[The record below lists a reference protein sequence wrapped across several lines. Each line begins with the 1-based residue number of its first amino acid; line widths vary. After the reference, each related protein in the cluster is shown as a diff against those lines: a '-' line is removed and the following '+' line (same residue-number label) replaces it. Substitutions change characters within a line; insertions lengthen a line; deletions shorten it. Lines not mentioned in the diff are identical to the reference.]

1 MSSNNSTPAKKTLLI
16 VEDERIVAKDLQ
28 QTLQRLAYHV
38 PMIASTGAEAVHAV
52 QTIKPD
58 LVLMDIQLR
67 GNLDGIQTT
76 AEIRKNYDVP
86 VIYLTAFADEDTLIR
101 AKITEPFGY
110 IIKPFDEHD
119 VHSTIEMAL
128 YKHSIEKKL
137 KASEHWLTAT
147 LNSVGDAVIA
157 TDINEAIIFM
167 NPTAEKLT
175 GWSKREAT
183 AKKLTEICIIVN
195 EATQQ
200 TVENPLTK
208 AIQEKKS
215 IGPPGTAILISKN
228 GKKMP
233 ISYSASPIIDHRG
246 DLLGAVFVFKDKS
259 LQVELEKQLR
269 ESQKM
274 EAVGRLA
281 GGIAHDFNNLLMVIL
296 GNADLARESLS
307 PSDLAYSDLEKIEG
321 AAIHARDLIDQLLT
335 FSRRKAFKKEP
346 VNINASIHEF
356 LKLVNRI
363 IGENIRIQTNLC
375 TNTVTVLADPVQ
387 IQQILMNL
395 CLNAKDAMPDGGLLS
410 ISTKLVRSKE
420 MVEEPRFKSAKIH
433 ALTQNN
439 FIELRIEDTGKGID
453 NSTREQIFEPFFS
466 TKDILHG
473 TGLGLAVV
481 YGIIDQYDGFINVES
496 TQGKGTS
503 ISIFLPA
510 LESTQ
515 DISTPGPAKKDQFA
529 RNTILVVED
538 DDAVRKTTTRILNVL
553 GYHVMEAT
561 SGKEALKQFKTQNNN
576 ISAVVI
582 DVAMPEMSG
591 PELYEKLKTLR
602 IDLPTVFVT
611 GYDIH
616 DKLNLPQNN
625 GKNRFTILKKPFTK
639 DSLDQKIQDALLGK

>member
-1 MSSNNSTPAKKTLLI
+1 LNSNNSLPAKKTLLI

-38 PMIASTGAEAVHAV
+38 PVIASTGSEAVHSAK
-52 QTIKPD
+52 TIKPD

-67 GNLDGIQTT
+67 GNLDGIQTA
-76 AEIRKNYDVP
+76 AEIRNNFDVP
-86 VIYLTAFADEDTLIR
+86 VIYLTAFADEDTLKR

-110 IIKPFDEHD
+110 IIKPFDEHE
-119 VHSTIEMAL
+119 VHSTIEIAL
-128 YKHSIEKKL
+128 YKHSIERKL
-137 KASEHWLTAT
+137 RASEHWITAT

-157 TDINEAIIFM
+157 TDINETIIFM

-175 GWSKREAT
+175 GWTKPDAT
-183 AKKLTEICIIVN
+183 AKKLTDICNIVD
-195 EATQQ
+195 EATLQ
-200 TVENPLTK
+200 TVENPLNK
-208 AIQEKKS
+208 AIQAKKS
-215 IGPPGTAILISKN
+215 IESPRWAILIAKN
-228 GKKMP
+228 GKKLP
-233 ISYSASPIIDHRG
+233 ISYSASPIIDHRS

-296 GNADLARESLS
+296 GNADLARESLN
-307 PSDLAYSDLEKIEG
+307 PSDLAYNDLGKIEH
-321 AAIHARDLIDQLLT
+321 AAVHARDLIDQLLT
-335 FSRRKAFKKEP
+335 FSRRTTFKKEP
-346 VNINASIHEF
+346 VNINASIHDF
-356 LKLVNRI
+356 LKLVNRV

-375 TNTVTVLADPVQ
+375 ANMVTVLADPAQ

-410 ISTKLVRSKE
+410 ISTKLVHAKE
-420 MVEEPRFKSAKIH
+420 LLREPRFKSAKVH
-433 ALTQNN
+433 ALSHNK
-439 FIELRIEDTGKGID
+439 FIELCIIDTGKGID
-453 NSTREQIFEPFFS
+453 SATRERIFEPFFS
-466 TKDILHG
+466 TKDVLHG

-481 YGIIDQYDGFINVES
+481 YGIIDQYDGFIKVES
-496 TQGKGTS
+496 AHGKGTG
-503 ISIFLPA
+503 ISIFLPT
-510 LESTQ
+510 LETTP
-515 DISTPGPAKKDQFA
+515 DISVPVPAKKDQAA

-538 DDAVRKTTTRILNVL
+538 DEAVRKTTTRILNVL
-553 GYHVMEAT
+553 GYHVLEAT
-561 SGKEALKQFKTQNNN
+561 SGKEALKQFKTMNDN
-576 ISAVVI
+576 ISAIVI

-602 IDLPTVFVT
+602 TDLPTVFVT

-616 DKLNLPQNN
+616 DKLNLPKNN